1 MFLLNIQSKVPIYEQ
16 IQNQMIRFIET
27 GVLKEG
33 DKLPSVRQLARDNG
47 INPNTVAKAY
57 AQLEDAGYVINVPK
71 KGVYVHAAQKQPQ
84 DHSTEIMHA
93 LAPLYEAHMQRR
105 EIEACL
111 DTLYGK
117 EKEDAEN

>member
-16 IQNQMIRFIET
+16 IRNQMIRFIET

-33 DKLPSVRQLARDNG
+33 DRLPSVRQLARDNG

-57 AQLEDAGYVINVPK
+57 AELEADGYVINVPK
-71 KGVYVHAAQKQPQ
+71 KGVYVHAEPHEMQ
-84 DHSTEIMHA
+84 DNTAAIMKA
-93 LAPLYEAHMQRR
+93 MEPLYDAHISRA